1 MRLLLSSDSMIVVKK
16 KEWVSEWVRQRQRRT
31 DRRTERE
38 REKKRGSTEHRTI
51 ARPTTEHSPSQV
63 AVRADR
69 HQRNRRRK
77 KQTRERGKRR
87 NREREETRTRD
98 NARCV
103 SRSNER
109 TTLRERVLHSTRAIA
124 LLRSGRRGG
133 AAVALELSR
142 TERHRWRGRATRGS
156 RVGEAEPKP
165 RRKERRKGAGS
176 RTRIERWGATWAP
189 DARCP
194 RNTTWDSPY
203 LALPCLPMPEPCSRR
218 IATPAALEN
227 PFVFFAPPSLP
238 PSFFFFLFF
247 FFSRFPQLSRFFCQ
261 CTVVVAAFRRLEI
274 RNIRSYI
281 DSQEFRVKFL
291 NSFPGWEKI
300 N

>member
-16 KEWVSEWVRQRQRRT
+16 KEWVSEWDKDRDGRT
-31 DRRTERE
+31 DGQRE

>member
-16 KEWVSEWVRQRQRRT
+16 KEWVSEWDKDRDGRT
-31 DRRTERE
+31 DGQRE

-227 PFVFFAPPSLP
+227 PFVFFAPPPSLLP
-238 PSFFFFLFF
+238 SSFSSSSFFRVFH
-247 FFSRFPQLSRFFCQ
+247 
-261 CTVVVAAFRRLEI
+261 
-274 RNIRSYI
+274 N
-281 DSQEFRVKFL
+281 FRVSSANVPLLLLRFDDWKF
-291 NSFPGWEKI
+291 EI
-300 N
+300 YDRI

>member
-1 MRLLLSSDSMIVVKK
+1 KSRKSRHSNRKFA
-16 KEWVSEWVRQRQRRT
+16 QR
-31 DRRTERE
+31 
-38 REKKRGSTEHRTI
+38 RGSTEHRTI

-109 TTLRERVLHSTRAIA
+109 TTLRER
-124 LLRSGRRGG
+124 
-133 AAVALELSR
+133 LSR

-176 RTRIERWGATWAP
+176 
-189 DARCP
+189 
-194 RNTTWDSPY
+194 
-203 LALPCLPMPEPCSRR
+203 
-218 IATPAALEN
+218 
-227 PFVFFAPPSLP
+227 
-238 PSFFFFLFF
+238 
-247 FFSRFPQLSRFFCQ
+247 
-261 CTVVVAAFRRLEI
+261 
-274 RNIRSYI
+274 
-281 DSQEFRVKFL
+281 
-291 NSFPGWEKI
+291 
-300 N
+300 